1 MTQGRIGARKAA
13 LAAALALLSAGGTGL
28 SGCADADRVAYLAL
42 AGEAPGD
49 KPLYTGFTASVR
61 FGRPPPAIG
70 EKVYRPPQLPDG
82 PTGPAADQARLVRQ
96 AMSDR
101 ASDYELRAR
110 YLRLNAVEFATAAQ
124 PLKPAV
130 GQPLPPDDQA
140 SQARFVALRQAM
152 TRIQADVLSLNGIV
166 LRTDQTK
173 AQAERALAAVRA
185 NPGAADLVKP
195 LTEGITNL
203 DRLLKDG
210 DALVAVYVEWMGDQR
225 TALDALEDEIRRG
238 TAAGPAILQRQSIFQ

>member
-1 MTQGRIGARKAA
+1 MVFI
-13 LAAALALLSAGGTGL
+13 
-28 SGCADADRVAYLAL
+28 AL

-49 KPLYTGFTASVR
+49 KPLYTGFTASAR
-61 FGRPPPAIG
+61 FARPHPAVA
-70 EKVYRPPQLPDG
+70 ERVYRPAQLPDG
-82 PTGPAADQARLVRQ
+82 PAGAAADAARAARQ

-110 YLRLNAVEFATAAQ
+110 YLRLNAEEFQAAAL

-130 GQPLPPDDQA
+130 GQPLPADDGT
-140 SQARFVALRQAM
+140 SQSRIAAVRRAM
-152 TRIQADVLSLNGIV
+152 TRIQADVLSINGVV
-166 LRTDQTK
+166 LRADQTK

-185 NPGAADLVKP
+185 GAGTAALAAP
-195 LTEGITNL
+195 LAEGIAGM

-210 DALVAVYVEWMGDQR
+210 DALVAAYVEWMADQR

-238 TAAGPAILQRQSIFQ
+238 TAAGPALLQRDSLFK